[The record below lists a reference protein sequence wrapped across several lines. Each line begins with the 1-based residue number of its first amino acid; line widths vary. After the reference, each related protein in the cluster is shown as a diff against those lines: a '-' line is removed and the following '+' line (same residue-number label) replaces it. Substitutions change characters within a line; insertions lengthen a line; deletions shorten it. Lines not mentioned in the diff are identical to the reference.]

1 MEVILMFVVG
11 IALVFLF
18 SLIPT
23 AIVWAIWNYVICS
36 IWAALPVLGFWQVFL
51 IMVFINIVFKGMF
64 SVHIKNKDD

>member
-1 MEVILMFVVG
+1 MEAILMILVG

-51 IMVFINIVFKGMF
+51 IMVFINIVFKGVF
-64 SVHIKNKDD
+64 RVNINNKDD